1 MINPFNKNK
10 IKQGEIHFQPIN
22 SNPFFS
28 ESKPTP
34 AIRHFPKWYKEIP
47 RNYQPSANAIAKN
60 PTRLTAMPAGTIKK
74 CVPVMDGMS
83 AGYIYSTPVEV
94 IFDSKSATFAW
105 AHDFEFIQWHQKE
118 QLDGWQA
125 TDEYVPIPFK
135 WRNLNIIKTPP
146 GWSCLFTHPLNRNE
160 LPFRTFSGVVDTDSY
175 NLPVHFPFQ
184 LVSKEKN
191 FIIEKG
197 TPVCQIIPFKR
208 EDWKSSIEKP
218 NHKEQ
223 EYMGFELVSK
233 ISRSYKTQYWK
244 KKKFQ

>member
-1 MINPFNKNK
+1 MINPFSKNK

-34 AIRHFPKWYKEIP
+34 AIKHFPKWYKEIP
-47 RNYQPSANAIAKN
+47 RNYKPSPNAIAKN

-94 IFDSKSATFAW
+94 IFDSNSLTFAW

-135 WRNLNIIKTPP
+135 WRNLNVIKTPP
-146 GWSCLFTHPLNRNE
+146 GWSCLFTHPLNRMD
-160 LPFRTFSGVVDTDSY
+160 LPFQTLSAVVDTDKHTA
-175 NLPVHFPFQ
+175 PTHFPFFMKHGFNGKIP
-184 LVSKEKN
+184 L
-191 FIIEKG
+191 G
-197 TPVCQIIPFKR
+197 TPIVQIIPFKR
-208 EDWKSSIEKP
+208 QDWKSVTDEYDKDGAAMFKETLLVEDNYKKNFWEK
-218 NHKEQ
+218 K
-223 EYMGFELVSK
+223 
-233 ISRSYKTQYWK
+233 SYE
-244 KKKFQ
+244 